1 MQISK
6 FQNNFFFDN
15 KINFIHSNARIA
27 MIQSKELCIE
37 TFLIH
42 ILRSVQMI
50 KIVKYSLDI
59 HIELSKDNRAFKTKI
74 QIVATRLKSPI
85 NSQLSVI
92 IRDPQSLISSNFEK
106 RYLQVFVQIGYK

>member
-27 MIQSKELCIE
+27 MIQSKKLCIE

-50 KIVKYSLDI
+50 KIVKYSLA
-59 HIELSKDNRAFKTKI
+59 KDNRALKTKI
-74 QIVATRLKSPI
+74 QIVATILKSST
-85 NSQLSVI
+85 NSQMSGI
-92 IRDPQSLISSNFEK
+92 IQDPQSLISSNFEK
-106 RYLQVFVQIGYK
+106 RYLQVFAQIDYKWSFR